1 MTDAFSNRRTEAV
14 LGERDAIPSVVPSP
28 LQRASLSIQYHRAPS
43 VHPVSR
49 FTARVARTSSSAPPR
64 SRARVPRPRLARIML
79 RLAPTVRAS
88 SASSASARVPR
99 RVPPRAARIARHAS
113 PRARVFVR
121 RVAIPRG
128 VQITPPRALS
138 SDDDDARSSSEAIRS
153 DAVDDAAPAPRA
165 SDAMVEPCDGD
176 DGAGVV
182 SGASKPNDSYAIEKR
197 RANTTAIVGTG
208 PVAQTPAVARDEPTK
223 STPARAESTTR
234 PVLSEEELLPP
245 SKREPRGKEY
255 KEDGGDKEGG
265 DAADGDGKGPSGSA
279 TKGGATT
286 KTKPKT
292 DGEKETGE
300 KKLAT
305 PKSAPVVSGGA
316 IRSAA
321 GMAAES
327 GADPVLAGVG
337 GGDDGDDARSGGGGG
352 GGGGGGDDKNDGD
365 DEDEEEDDD
374 DEVVLPDP
382 WYKLAWEETERE
394 IVRIMQRLLNIWI
407 TRDPSKTTRL
417 VLFSVMGTGLFL
429 ASLLLYPENPLE
441 FSDNGLFSSVFGR
454 NPRWVINRELGPVQ
468 PTLLSTTCACAVAFA
483 KVRLGANMFKLSP
496 FMHGVLGLPMGFML
510 VFRWNNAHERWW
522 YGRTCLGNI
531 LFYCKNLGGTFCT
544 WVAPDDPILAARTL
558 GLIGALKETVADRL
572 NGTVLN
578 DGAILSQLTT
588 PLDAGDLEG
597 LFLAEN
603 KVLYCLEKIRGC
615 VQEAFTKGY
624 VPPAIASTIHNE
636 VAMIMDNYGSCEK
649 VVNQPPPGCII
660 THLKSTL
667 MVYVCSL
674 PMILVHEVG
683 VWGVVPVTTILSL
696 ALFGI
701 EAAAEQIE
709 QPFGNRPYDLPVRA
723 LMNSNSRDLE
733 QTSEKVIG
741 MTGFVNGVKMPFI
754 PEGSTP
760 SKEAMSAKTLPQTL
774 KTSEPPTPPPPPP
787 AAFVTPAP
795 SAAALKAAAAPP
807 ISESSVVI
815 PTARKDNTV
824 SFSSDRLDAASVAAL
839 SKESPF
845 AFTSNEPAT
854 SSAEPVKQPQPPSP
868 KVETR
873 DGEGVPSRPSTPTA
887 PMTPPRG
894 KSALQAAMDAVSET
908 ANSRAPVNPSSYL
921 SPLRTGRMSDASSLS
936 SSAPAST
943 TKGGLP
949 AWKAQSPIEIYDQV
963 LDERPSSTIP
973 DSPRYHTQNSLRRR
987 DSYGQQFFDMFTQ
1000 RPQANGASEPNS
1012 AKAGSNLQRS
1022 SSVGLPRSSSV
1033 SNLSGPSYRTNAE
1046 GERDIRDIPFSRNAF
1061 GRSPSRSDL
1070 ISEEDGGV
1078 PMRRVGAV
1086 NRSTSVTDMSALE
1099 EAIKRAREAR
1109 KRTSGGSGSP

>member
-1 MTDAFSNRRTEAV
+1 M
-14 LGERDAIPSVVPSP
+14 
-28 LQRASLSIQYHRAPS
+28 
-43 VHPVSR
+43 
-49 FTARVARTSSSAPPR
+49 
-64 SRARVPRPRLARIML
+64 
-79 RLAPTVRAS
+79 
-88 SASSASARVPR
+88 
-99 RVPPRAARIARHAS
+99 
-113 PRARVFVR
+113 
-121 RVAIPRG
+121 
-128 VQITPPRALS
+128 
-138 SDDDDARSSSEAIRS
+138 
-153 DAVDDAAPAPRA
+153 
-165 SDAMVEPCDGD
+165 
-176 DGAGVV
+176 
-182 SGASKPNDSYAIEKR
+182 
-197 RANTTAIVGTG
+197 
-208 PVAQTPAVARDEPTK
+208 
-223 STPARAESTTR
+223 
-234 PVLSEEELLPP
+234 
-245 SKREPRGKEY
+245 
-255 KEDGGDKEGG
+255 
-265 DAADGDGKGPSGSA
+265 
-279 TKGGATT
+279 
-286 KTKPKT
+286 
-292 DGEKETGE
+292 
-300 KKLAT
+300 
-305 PKSAPVVSGGA
+305 
-316 IRSAA
+316 
-321 GMAAES
+321 
-327 GADPVLAGVG
+327 
-337 GGDDGDDARSGGGGG
+337 
-352 GGGGGGDDKNDGD
+352 
-365 DEDEEEDDD
+365 
-374 DEVVLPDP
+374 LPDP

-394 IVRIMQRLLNIWI
+394 IIRIMQRLLNIWI

-441 FSDNGLFSSVFGR
+441 FSDDGLFSSVFGR

-544 WVAPDDPILAARTL
+544 WVAPEDPILAARTL

-615 VQEAFTKGY
+615 VQEAFKKGY

-873 DGEGVPSRPSTPTA
+873 DGEGVPSRPSTPAA

-908 ANSRAPVNPSSYL
+908 ANSRAPMNPSSYL
-921 SPLRTGRMSDASSLS
+921 SPLRTGRTSDASSLS

-943 TKGGLP
+943 TKGELP
-949 AWKAQSPIEIYDQV
+949 TWKAQSPIEIYDQV

-987 DSYGQQFFDMFTQ
+987 DSYGQQFFDIFTQ
-1000 RPQANGASEPNS
+1000 RPQANGTSEPSS
-1012 AKAGSNLQRS
+1012 AKAGSTLQRS
-1022 SSVGLPRSSSV
+1022 SSLGLPRSSSV
-1033 SNLSGPSYRTNAE
+1033 SDLSGPSYRTNAE

-1070 ISEEDGGV
+1070 IAEEDGGV

>member
-49 FTARVARTSSSAPPR
+49 FTARVARTSSRAPPR

-352 GGGGGGDDKNDGD
+352 GGGGDDKNDGD

-394 IVRIMQRLLNIWI
+394 IIRIMQRLLNIWI

-441 FSDNGLFSSVFGR
+441 FSDDGLFSSVFGR

-943 TKGGLP
+943 TKGELP
-949 AWKAQSPIEIYDQV
+949 TWKAQSPIEIYDQV

>member
-292 DGEKETGE
+292 DGEKETVE

-337 GGDDGDDARSGGGGG
+337 GGDDGDDARSGGG

-615 VQEAFTKGY
+615 VQEAFNKGY
-624 VPPAIASTIHNE
+624 VPPAIASTIHSE

-854 SSAEPVKQPQPPSP
+854 SSAEPAKQPQPPSP

-887 PMTPPRG
+887 PMTPSRG

-943 TKGGLP
+943 TKGELP

>member
-88 SASSASARVPR
+88 SASARVPR

-165 SDAMVEPCDGD
+165 SDAIVEPCDGD

-255 KEDGGDKEGG
+255 KEDGGDKEWG

-352 GGGGGGDDKNDGD
+352 GGGGDDKNDGD

-417 VLFSVMGTGLFL
+417 VLFSVIGTGLFL

-483 KVRLGANMFKLSP
+483 KVSLGANMFKLSP

-615 VQEAFTKGY
+615 VQEAFNKGY
-624 VPPAIASTIHNE
+624 VPPAIASTIHSE

-667 MVYVCSL
+667 MVYV
-674 PMILVHEVG
+674 
-683 VWGVVPVTTILSL
+683 
-696 ALFGI
+696 
-701 EAAAEQIE
+701 
-709 QPFGNRPYDLPVRA
+709 
-723 LMNSNSRDLE
+723 
-733 QTSEKVIG
+733 
-741 MTGFVNGVKMPFI
+741 
-754 PEGSTP
+754 
-760 SKEAMSAKTLPQTL
+760 
-774 KTSEPPTPPPPPP
+774 
-787 AAFVTPAP
+787 
-795 SAAALKAAAAPP
+795 
-807 ISESSVVI
+807 
-815 PTARKDNTV
+815 
-824 SFSSDRLDAASVAAL
+824 
-839 SKESPF
+839 
-845 AFTSNEPAT
+845 
-854 SSAEPVKQPQPPSP
+854 
-868 KVETR
+868 
-873 DGEGVPSRPSTPTA
+873 
-887 PMTPPRG
+887 
-894 KSALQAAMDAVSET
+894 
-908 ANSRAPVNPSSYL
+908 
-921 SPLRTGRMSDASSLS
+921 
-936 SSAPAST
+936 
-943 TKGGLP
+943 
-949 AWKAQSPIEIYDQV
+949 
-963 LDERPSSTIP
+963 
-973 DSPRYHTQNSLRRR
+973 
-987 DSYGQQFFDMFTQ
+987 
-1000 RPQANGASEPNS
+1000 
-1012 AKAGSNLQRS
+1012 
-1022 SSVGLPRSSSV
+1022 
-1033 SNLSGPSYRTNAE
+1033 
-1046 GERDIRDIPFSRNAF
+1046 
-1061 GRSPSRSDL
+1061 
-1070 ISEEDGGV
+1070 
-1078 PMRRVGAV
+1078 
-1086 NRSTSVTDMSALE
+1086 
-1099 EAIKRAREAR
+1099 
-1109 KRTSGGSGSP
+1109 

>member
-337 GGDDGDDARSGGGGG
+337 GGDDGDDARSGGGG

-774 KTSEPPTPPPPPP
+774 KTSESPTPPPPPP

>member
-337 GGDDGDDARSGGGGG
+337 GGDDGDDARSGGG

-774 KTSEPPTPPPPPP
+774 KTSESPTPPPPPP

>member
-352 GGGGGGDDKNDGD
+352 GGGGDDKNDGD

-615 VQEAFTKGY
+615 VQEAFKKGY

-839 SKESPF
+839 NKESPF

-873 DGEGVPSRPSTPTA
+873 DGEGVPSRPSTPAA

-908 ANSRAPVNPSSYL
+908 ANSRAPMNPSSYL
-921 SPLRTGRMSDASSLS
+921 SPLRTGRTSDASSLS

-943 TKGGLP
+943 TKGELP
-949 AWKAQSPIEIYDQV
+949 TWKAQSPIEIYDQV

-987 DSYGQQFFDMFTQ
+987 DSYGQQFFDIFTQ
-1000 RPQANGASEPNS
+1000 RPQANGTSEPSS
-1012 AKAGSNLQRS
+1012 AKAGSTLQRS
-1022 SSVGLPRSSSV
+1022 SSLGLPRSSSV
-1033 SNLSGPSYRTNAE
+1033 SDLSGPSYRTNAE

-1070 ISEEDGGV
+1070 IAEEDGGV

>member
-337 GGDDGDDARSGGGGG
+337 GGDDGDDARSGGG

>member
-28 LQRASLSIQYHRAPS
+28 LRRASRSIQFHRTPFVRFVS
-43 VHPVSR
+43 PV
-49 FTARVARTSSSAPPR
+49 TARIARASSSATPR
-64 SRARVPRPRLARIML
+64 SRSRVPRPRLARIML

-88 SASSASARVPR
+88 IPSSASARVPP
-99 RVPPRAARIARHAS
+99 RVPPRVARVAPRAS

-128 VQITPPRALS
+128 AKITPPRALS
-138 SDDDDARSSSEAIRS
+138 SDDDDARSSNEASRF
-153 DAVDDAAPAPRA
+153 DAVDAASSPPRA
-165 SDAMVEPCDGD
+165 SDATAEPCDGD

-197 RANTTAIVGTG
+197 RASATAIVGAG
-208 PVAQTPAVARDEPTK
+208 PAAQTPAQARDEPAK
-223 STPARAESTTR
+223 ATPARAESTTR

-255 KEDGGDKEGG
+255 KEDGGERDG
-265 DAADGDGKGPSGSA
+265 DAADGDGKGSSGGA

-286 KTKPKT
+286 KTKPKPKT

-316 IRSAA
+316 IKSAA
-321 GMAAES
+321 GMAVES

-337 GGDDGDDARSGGGGG
+337 GGDDGDDARFGGGG
-352 GGGGGGDDKNDGD
+352 GGGGGGDDQNDGEGD
-365 DEDEEEDDD
+365 DEEDDD

-394 IVRIMQRLLNIWI
+394 IIRIMQRLLNIWI

-441 FSDNGLFSSVFGR
+441 FSDDGLFSSVFGR

-615 VQEAFTKGY
+615 VQEAFKKGY

-774 KTSEPPTPPPPPP
+774 KTSEPPTPPPPMPT
-787 AAFVTPAP
+787 AFVTPAP

-839 SKESPF
+839 NKESPF

-873 DGEGVPSRPSTPTA
+873 DGEGVPSRPSTPAA

-908 ANSRAPVNPSSYL
+908 ANSRAPMNPSSYL
-921 SPLRTGRMSDASSLS
+921 SPLRTGRTSDASSLS

-943 TKGGLP
+943 TKGELP
-949 AWKAQSPIEIYDQV
+949 TWKAQSPIEIYDQV

-987 DSYGQQFFDMFTQ
+987 DSYGQQFFDIFTQ
-1000 RPQANGASEPNS
+1000 RPQANGTSEPSS
-1012 AKAGSNLQRS
+1012 AKAGSTLQRS
-1022 SSVGLPRSSSV
+1022 SSLGLPRSSSV
-1033 SNLSGPSYRTNAE
+1033 SDLSGPSYRTNAE

-1070 ISEEDGGV
+1070 IVEEDGGV

>member
-352 GGGGGGDDKNDGD
+352 GGGGDDKNDGD

-615 VQEAFTKGY
+615 VQEAFKKGY

-774 KTSEPPTPPPPPP
+774 KTSEPPTPPPPMPT
-787 AAFVTPAP
+787 AFVTPAP

-873 DGEGVPSRPSTPTA
+873 DGEGVPSRPSTPAA

-908 ANSRAPVNPSSYL
+908 ANSRAPMNPSSYL
-921 SPLRTGRMSDASSLS
+921 SPLRTGRTSDASSLS

-943 TKGGLP
+943 TKGELP
-949 AWKAQSPIEIYDQV
+949 TWKAQSPIEIYDQV

-987 DSYGQQFFDMFTQ
+987 DSYGQQFFDIFTQ
-1000 RPQANGASEPNS
+1000 RPQANGTSEPSS
-1012 AKAGSNLQRS
+1012 AKAGSTLQRS
-1022 SSVGLPRSSSV
+1022 SSLGLPRSSSV
-1033 SNLSGPSYRTNAE
+1033 SDLSGPSYRTNAE

>member
-337 GGDDGDDARSGGGGG
+337 GGDDGDDARSGGG

-943 TKGGLP
+943 TKGALP